1 MSVLID
7 PKISIKRNLLKL
19 IQSTNPNF
27 NFATVSHFVIVGGG
41 VLTPTETVT
50 IDGKSIELDTWVK
63 IQGVTIWGVEGE
75 HTFKYKRA
83 DLSVLKNYSEI
94 FACWDYD
101 AALWDTFLTDLV
113 TLVSG
118 KIVSTD
124 TGLDNLIRT
133 SSAFDWMGAN
143 RNPITINK
151 VLDKYYLHNTENKI
165 GGSPAIIGT
174 FYKTA
179 WNLKPSLLPS
189 VDVLNQGTG
198 AGGVVLIDTVN
209 YYFYSDKPTKYLA
222 SFLNIHPAALL
233 DERPLAY
240 STSSTNSNLRPAC
253 LAVKIGE
260 DDVWF
265 RNSVET
271 TKFLYKSTLMVY
283 SNYSDGPANASVFN
297 SKVTQTTI
305 DALRQ

>member
-7 PKISIKRNLLKL
+7 PNISIKRNLLKL

-27 NFATVSHFVIVGGG
+27 NFATINHFVVIDGG

-83 DLSVLKNYSEI
+83 DLSVLKNYSGI

-101 AALWDTFLTDLV
+101 AALWDTFLTGLTSLV
-113 TLVSG
+113 PG
-118 KIVSTD
+118 KTVSTD
-124 TGLDNLIRT
+124 AGLDNLIRT

-151 VLDKYYLHNTENKI
+151 VLDKYFLNNPENRI
-165 GGSPAIIGT
+165 NGSPAIIGT
-174 FYKTA
+174 FFKSA
-179 WNLKPSLLPS
+179 WNLKSSPLEIFDALTK
-189 VDVLNQGTG
+189 GTG
-198 AGGVVLIDTVN
+198 SYGITSIDDVN
-209 YYFYSDKPTKYLA
+209 YYFYADKPTKYLA
-222 SFLNIHPAALL
+222 SFLNIHPDALL
-233 DERPLAY
+233 NERPIAF
-240 STSSTNSNLRPAC
+240 STASGNSNLWLAC

-265 RNSVET
+265 RDSVET

-283 SNYSDGPANASVFN
+283 SNYSDGADASSGFT
-297 SKVTQTTI
+297 SKVTQATI
-305 DALRQ
+305 NALRK

>member
-7 PKISIKRNLLKL
+7 PNISIKRNLLKL

-27 NFATVSHFVIVGGG
+27 NFATINHFVVIDGG

-83 DLSVLKNYSEI
+83 DLSVLKNYSGI
-94 FACWDYD
+94 FACWDYN
-101 AALWDTFLTDLV
+101 AALWNTFLTDLA

-118 KIVSTD
+118 KTVSTD
-124 TGLDNLIRT
+124 LGLDNLIRT

-151 VLDKYYLHNTENKI
+151 VLDKYFLHNPESKI
-165 GGSPAIIGT
+165 NSSPAIIGT
-174 FYKTA
+174 FYRSA
-179 WNLKPSLLPS
+179 WNLKVSLTAAADALTKS
-189 VDVLNQGTG
+189 AGTG
-198 AGGVVLIDTVN
+198 GGIVIDNVS
-209 YYFYSDKPTKYLA
+209 YYFYADKPTKYLA
-222 SFLNIHPAALL
+222 SFLNIHPNALL
-233 DERPLAY
+233 DERPIAF
-240 STSSTNSNLRPAC
+240 STAINIANKRVAC

-265 RNSVET
+265 RDSVET

-283 SNYSDGPANASVFN
+283 SNYSDGPDIGMGFT
-297 SKVTQTTI
+297 SKVTQASI